1 MITSISGH
9 WSKADVIMEDTD
21 GDGAD
26 GNGKDKTLL
35 YLVKKRLE

>member
-9 WSKADVIMEDTD
+9 WSKADVMVENTD
-21 GDGAD
+21 GDSAD
-26 GNGKDKTLL
+26 ENGKDKTLL